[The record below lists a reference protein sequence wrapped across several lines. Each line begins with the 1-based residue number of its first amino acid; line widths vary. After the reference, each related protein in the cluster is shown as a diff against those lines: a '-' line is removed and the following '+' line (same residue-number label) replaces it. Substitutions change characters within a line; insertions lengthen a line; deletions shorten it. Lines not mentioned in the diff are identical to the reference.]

1 MAAFKCIGTD
11 TYISVTGAGKITAC
25 RKLLHEFTFFQSVS
39 YVICTLSE
47 SQNLKKSKSNIQ
59 LNVIDCNKQIYDAD
73 DLKVFIA
80 ISLSVSVD
88 NRLIFLAHTH
98 AIHFHNKGIWTATLL
113 FLQGVLL
120 LKFDHQLLKGKLNP
134 TFVKSG
140 YLHNVVEY
148 TWRQIVQETEGVLI
162 RHRDSRSTR
171 WRISTRLTANSVYV
185 LIQSMYNLR
194 LRYSVLSLA
203 QHNLNHVFLWTC

>member
-25 RKLLHEFTFFQSVS
+25 RKLLHEFTFFLSVS

-98 AIHFHNKGIWTATLL
+98 AIHFHNKGI
-113 FLQGVLL
+113 
-120 LKFDHQLLKGKLNP
+120 
-134 TFVKSG
+134 
-140 YLHNVVEY
+140 
-148 TWRQIVQETEGVLI
+148 
-162 RHRDSRSTR
+162 
-171 WRISTRLTANSVYV
+171 
-185 LIQSMYNLR
+185 
-194 LRYSVLSLA
+194 
-203 QHNLNHVFLWTC
+203 